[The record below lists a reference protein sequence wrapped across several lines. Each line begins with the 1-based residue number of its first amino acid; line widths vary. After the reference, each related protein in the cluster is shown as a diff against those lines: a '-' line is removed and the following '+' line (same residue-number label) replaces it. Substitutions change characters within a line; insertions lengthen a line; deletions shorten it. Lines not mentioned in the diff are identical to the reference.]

1 VADGRRIVI
10 KVGSSTLASS
20 TGGLDLD
27 YIRNLVDQVASLVES
42 GWNPVLVSSGAIAAG
57 IEVLGLA
64 SRPSDMP
71 SLQAAASI
79 GQVRILQQYSDMFD
93 CHHIPIGQ
101 ILLTRRDTA
110 HRPSYLNAKNT
121 FDRLISLGIVP
132 IVNENDS
139 IAVEEI
145 RFGDNDTLAALVAV
159 MIEAEMVLLLT
170 DIEGL
175 YTSDPRHDAEAE
187 LLTDVDQITDSVLE
201 GAGGAGTTIGSGGM
215 ATKVKA
221 AQLLMRAGIPL
232 VVCDGRRP
240 GVILAAAE
248 GEAVGTRF
256 ATDGDTISARK
267 LWIAMGGSPSGAIII
282 DDGARQAILTR
293 GSSLL
298 PAGVIRTEGSFLA
311 GDTVILK
318 DQQGNLLAQ
327 GLVGI
332 SSADLD
338 VVKGLK
344 STQILQDRPSVA
356 GREVVHRDH
365 LVVF

>member
-1 VADGRRIVI
+1 MTETRRIVI
-10 KVGSSTLASS
+10 KVGSSTLTSP
-20 TGGLDLD
+20 TGGLDVD
-27 YIRNLVDQVASLVES
+27 YIRTLVGALASLVGS
-42 GWNPVLVSSGAIAAG
+42 GWSPVLVSSGAIAAG
-57 IEVLGLA
+57 IEALGLD

-79 GQVRILQQYSDMFD
+79 GQVRILQQYSDMFESYD
-93 CHHIPIGQ
+93 MPIGQ

-121 FDRLISLGIVP
+121 FDRLISLGVVP
-132 IVNENDS
+132 VVNENDS

-159 MIEAEMVLLLT
+159 MIKAELVLFLT

-175 YTSDPRHDAEAE
+175 YTSDPRTDSEAE
-187 LLTDVDQITDSVLE
+187 LLTDVDEITDSVLE
-201 GAGGAGTTIGSGGM
+201 CAGGAGTSIGSGGM

-221 AQLLMRAGIPL
+221 AKLLMRAGIPL

-240 GVILAAAE
+240 GVIVAAAQ

-256 ATDGDTISARK
+256 AADGETISARK
-267 LWIAMGGSPSGAIII
+267 LWIAMAGSPSGAIII
-282 DDGARQAILTR
+282 DDGARQAIVGK

-298 PAGVIRTEGSFLA
+298 PAGVVSIEGSFSV

-318 DQQGNLLAQ
+318 DSLGNLLAQ
-327 GLVGI
+327 GLTRM
-332 SSADLD
+332 SSVDLD
-338 VVKGLK
+338 AVKGLK
-344 STQILQDRPSVA
+344 SAEILHARPSVA
-356 GREVVHRDH
+356 GKEVVHRDH